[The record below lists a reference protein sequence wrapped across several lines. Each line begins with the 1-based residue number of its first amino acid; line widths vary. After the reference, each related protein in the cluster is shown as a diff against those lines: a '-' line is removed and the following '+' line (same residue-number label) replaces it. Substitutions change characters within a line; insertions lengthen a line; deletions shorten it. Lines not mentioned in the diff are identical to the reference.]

1 MTNLFDPI
9 TLRKTIFQNR
19 VWVSPMCQYKA
30 NDGLISEWHFAH
42 LNAFA
47 TGAPGLIMVEA
58 SGVVPEGR
66 ISLGCTGIWNDEQA
80 KAFKPII
87 NFAHS
92 QNVKIGIQ
100 LAHAGRKA
108 STMRPWDDHQMAAAN
123 EGGWETVS
131 ASPLAY
137 SKMPVPRALKIPE
150 IHALTNSFVD
160 AALRSVAVGF
170 DVLEI
175 HAAHGYLFHQFYS
188 PLSNERSDEYGG
200 SFENRI
206 RFLLETT
213 KAIRAAIPTDT
224 VLFVR
229 ISASDWV
236 EGGWNIIDAVELSK
250 ALKEL
255 GVDLIDASSAG
266 NSPDQKIK
274 VEPGFQVPF
283 ATAIRTEVGIPTS
296 AVGLITTPEQAQH
309 IVESNEADAIFLARE
324 MIRNPRWA
332 LSAAEKLGVKIKWP
346 ASLERGQTL

>member
-1 MTNLFDPI
+1 
-9 TLRKTIFQNR
+9 
-19 VWVSPMCQYKA
+19 MCQYSA
-30 NDGLISEWHFAH
+30 HDGLISNWHHAH
-42 LNAFA
+42 LSAFA

-66 ISLGCTGIWNDEQA
+66 ISVGCTGIWSDEQA

-100 LAHAGRKA
+100 LAHAGRKG
-108 STMRPWDDHQMAAAN
+108 STMRPWDDHQIAAAN
-123 EGGWETVS
+123 EGGWETIS

-137 SKMPVPRALKIPE
+137 SKMPVPRALTIPE
-150 IHALTNSFVD
+150 IHALTRSFVD
-160 AALRSVAVGF
+160 AALRAVAVSF
-170 DVLEI
+170 DVVEI

-200 SFENRI
+200 SFENRV

-346 ASLERGQTL
+346 APLVRGQTL

>member
-1 MTNLFDPI
+1 
-9 TLRKTIFQNR
+9 
-19 VWVSPMCQYKA
+19 MCQYSA
-30 NDGLISEWHFAH
+30 HDGLISNWHHAH
-42 LNAFA
+42 LSAFA

-66 ISLGCTGIWNDEQA
+66 ISVGCTGIWSDEQA

-100 LAHAGRKA
+100 LAHAGRKG
-108 STMRPWDDHQMAAAN
+108 STMRPWDDHQIAAAN
-123 EGGWETVS
+123 EGGWETIS

-137 SKMPVPRALKIPE
+137 SKMPVPRALTIPE
-150 IHALTNSFVD
+150 IHALTRSFVD
-160 AALRSVAVGF
+160 AALRAVAVSF
-170 DVLEI
+170 DVVEI

-200 SFENRI
+200 SFENRV

-236 EGGWNIIDAVELSK
+236 EGGWNISDAVELSK

-332 LSAAEKLGVKIKWP
+332 LSAAEKLGIKIKWP
-346 ASLERGQTL
+346 APLVRGQTL

>member
-9 TLRKTIFQNR
+9 TLRKTTFQNR
-19 VWVSPMCQYKA
+19 VWVSPMCQYSA
-30 NDGLISEWHFAH
+30 HDGLISNWHHAH
-42 LNAFA
+42 LSAFA

-66 ISLGCTGIWNDEQA
+66 ISVGCTGIWSDEQA

-100 LAHAGRKA
+100 LAHAGRKG
-108 STMRPWDDHQMAAAN
+108 STMRPWDDHQIAAAN
-123 EGGWETVS
+123 EGGWETIS

-137 SKMPVPRALKIPE
+137 SKMPVPRALTIPE
-150 IHALTNSFVD
+150 IHALTRSFVD
-160 AALRSVAVGF
+160 AALRAVAVSF
-170 DVLEI
+170 DVVEI

-200 SFENRI
+200 SFENRV

-332 LSAAEKLGVKIKWP
+332 LSAAEKLGIKIKWP
-346 ASLERGQTL
+346 APLVRGQTS

>member
-1 MTNLFDPI
+1 
-9 TLRKTIFQNR
+9 
-19 VWVSPMCQYKA
+19 MCQYSA
-30 NDGLISEWHFAH
+30 HDGLISNWHHAH
-42 LNAFA
+42 LSAFA
-47 TGAPGLIMVEA
+47 TGTPGLIMVEA

-66 ISLGCTGIWNDEQA
+66 ISVGCTGIWSDEQA

-100 LAHAGRKA
+100 LAHAGRKG
-108 STMRPWDDHQMAAAN
+108 STMRPWDDHQIAAAN
-123 EGGWETVS
+123 EGGWETIS

-137 SKMPVPRALKIPE
+137 SKMPVPRALTIPE
-150 IHALTNSFVD
+150 IHALTRSFVD
-160 AALRSVAVGF
+160 AALRAVAVSF
-170 DVLEI
+170 DVVEI

-200 SFENRI
+200 SFENRV

-332 LSAAEKLGVKIKWP
+332 LSAAEKLGIKIKWP
-346 ASLERGQTL
+346 APLVRGQTS

>member
-1 MTNLFDPI
+1 
-9 TLRKTIFQNR
+9 
-19 VWVSPMCQYKA
+19 
-30 NDGLISEWHFAH
+30 
-42 LNAFA
+42 
-47 TGAPGLIMVEA
+47 MVEA

-66 ISLGCTGIWNDEQA
+66 ISVGCTGIWSDEQA

-100 LAHAGRKA
+100 LAHAGRKG
-108 STMRPWDDHQMAAAN
+108 STMRPWDDHQIAAAN
-123 EGGWETVS
+123 EGGWETIS

-137 SKMPVPRALKIPE
+137 SKMPVPRALTIPE
-150 IHALTNSFVD
+150 IHALTRSFVD
-160 AALRSVAVGF
+160 AALRAVAVSF
-170 DVLEI
+170 DVVEI

-200 SFENRI
+200 SFENRV

-332 LSAAEKLGVKIKWP
+332 LSAAEKLGIKIKWP
-346 ASLERGQTL
+346 APLVRGQTL

>member
-1 MTNLFDPI
+1 
-9 TLRKTIFQNR
+9 
-19 VWVSPMCQYKA
+19 MCQYSA
-30 NDGLISEWHFAH
+30 HDGLISNWHHAH
-42 LNAFA
+42 LSAFA

-66 ISLGCTGIWNDEQA
+66 ISVGCTGIWSDEQA

-100 LAHAGRKA
+100 LAHAGRKG
-108 STMRPWDDHQMAAAN
+108 STMRPWDDHQIAAAN
-123 EGGWETVS
+123 EGGWETIS

-137 SKMPVPRALKIPE
+137 SKMPVPRALTIPE
-150 IHALTNSFVD
+150 IHALTRSFVD
-160 AALRSVAVGF
+160 AALRAVAVSF
-170 DVLEI
+170 DVVEI

-200 SFENRI
+200 SFENRV

-332 LSAAEKLGVKIKWP
+332 LSAAEKLGIKIKWP
-346 ASLERGQTL
+346 APLVRGQTS

>member
-1 MTNLFDPI
+1 LI
-9 TLRKTIFQNR
+9 
-19 VWVSPMCQYKA
+19 A
-30 NDGLISEWHFAH
+30 NSI
-42 LNAFA
+42 
-47 TGAPGLIMVEA
+47 
-58 SGVVPEGR
+58 R
-66 ISLGCTGIWNDEQA
+66 
-80 KAFKPII
+80 
-87 NFAHS
+87 
-92 QNVKIGIQ
+92 
-100 LAHAGRKA
+100 
-108 STMRPWDDHQMAAAN
+108 
-123 EGGWETVS
+123 
-131 ASPLAY
+131 
-137 SKMPVPRALKIPE
+137 
-150 IHALTNSFVD
+150 
-160 AALRSVAVGF
+160 F

-188 PLSNERSDEYGG
+188 PLSNQRSDEYGG

-250 ALKEL
+250 ELKEL

-283 ATAIRTEVGIPTS
+283 ATAIRTEAGIPTS

-332 LSAAEKLGVKIKWP
+332 LSAAEKLGIKIKWP
-346 ASLERGQTL
+346 APLVRGQTL

>member
-1 MTNLFDPI
+1 
-9 TLRKTIFQNR
+9 
-19 VWVSPMCQYKA
+19 MCQYSA
-30 NDGLISEWHFAH
+30 HDGLISNWHHAH
-42 LNAFA
+42 LSAFA

-66 ISLGCTGIWNDEQA
+66 ISVGCTGIWSDEQA

-100 LAHAGRKA
+100 LAHAGRKG
-108 STMRPWDDHQMAAAN
+108 STMRPWDDHQIAAAN
-123 EGGWETVS
+123 EGGWETIS

-137 SKMPVPRALKIPE
+137 SKMPVPRALTIPE
-150 IHALTNSFVD
+150 IHALTRSFVD
-160 AALRSVAVGF
+160 AALRAVAVSF
-170 DVLEI
+170 DVVEI

-200 SFENRI
+200 SFENRV

-332 LSAAEKLGVKIKWP
+332 LSAAEKLGIKIKWP
-346 ASLERGQTL
+346 APLVRGQTL